1 MSGDRTALYRLFDDS
16 GHLLYVGV
24 TAHPQ
29 NRWKT
34 HRTESSWWDDVRL
47 REIEWLPSRADALIQ
62 EAAEIAARRPRY
74 NKHPGR
80 PTPSVGETKSVKYP
94 AKQGEVP
101 RARQTGVTEE
111 ELAEFDRL
119 VEAKLRGPE
128 PVLDGLPGTA
138 ERVAIR
144 KAVRWK
150 QSDVAEL
157 LEVHR
162 LTVSAWER
170 GNAEPRGELRRRYI
184 YLLDKL
190 KARADSSGTPQ
201 PDAGT

>member
-1 MSGDRTALYRLFDDS
+1 MTGEDRTALYRLFDES

-34 HRTESSWWDDVRL
+34 HRTESSWWDEVRL
-47 REIEWLPSRADALIQ
+47 REIEWLPSRVDALIQ

-80 PTPSVGETKSVKYP
+80 STPSAGETRSVKHQ
-94 AKQGEVP
+94 AKLGEVP
-101 RARQTGVTEE
+101 RARPSGATEQ
-111 ELAEFDRL
+111 ELAEFDRR

-128 PVLDGLPGTA
+128 PVVDGLPGPA
-138 ERVAIR
+138 ERAAIR
-144 KAVRWK
+144 QAARWK

-157 LEVHR
+157 LQVHR
-162 LTVSAWER
+162 LTVSAWEQ
-170 GNAEPRGELRRRYI
+170 GKSEPRGESRKRYI

-190 KARADSSGTPQ
+190 KARADGAPQ
-201 PDAGT
+201 PDAGA